1 MLLARFDELVSAA
14 TAPTD
19 TPLIVRSPAVIAPKV
34 DAAAPVTCARLYEP
48 SVELLAL
55 PMLLTVIVSPTLAP
69 IWNAALLK
77 LPSSSLTPL
86 NEVVDEM
93 RSISAFSACAS
104 VLSAARSG
112 PEFVALRSAERRG
125 GKEVV
130 ITCSSCWATLS

>member
-1 MLLARFDELVSAA
+1 MLN
-14 TAPTD
+14 
-19 TPLIVRSPAVIAPKV
+19 
-34 DAAAPVTCARLYEP
+34 EP

-104 VLSAARSG
+104 VLSAARSV
-112 PEFVALRSAERRG
+112 PELVALRDCTARSRMRCNDSDTELSAPSEVCRSDTRRVG
-125 GKEVV
+125 HAGVSP
-130 ITCSSCWATLS
+130 CGSRWWPYH